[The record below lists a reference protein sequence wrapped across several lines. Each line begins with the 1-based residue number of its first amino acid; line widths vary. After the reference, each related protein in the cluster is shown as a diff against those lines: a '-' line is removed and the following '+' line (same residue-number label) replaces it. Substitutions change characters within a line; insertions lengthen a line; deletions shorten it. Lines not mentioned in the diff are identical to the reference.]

1 MYAVIGRI
9 QIKRGD
15 EQVTRSTMAE
25 RGVANDSGDEWIC
38 RGVLS
43 EGRR

>member
-9 QIKRGD
+9 QIKPGD
-15 EQVTRSTMAE
+15 EQMMRSTMAE